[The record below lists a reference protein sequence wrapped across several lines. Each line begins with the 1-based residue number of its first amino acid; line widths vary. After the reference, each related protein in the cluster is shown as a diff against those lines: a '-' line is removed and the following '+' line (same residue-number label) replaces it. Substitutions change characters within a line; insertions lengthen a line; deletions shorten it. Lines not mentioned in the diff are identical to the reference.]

1 MRIDKV
7 PYGDVASYLEQKD
20 TVLIPIGAV
29 ECYGPHL
36 ATGTENAICNAWAD
50 AVATRAG
57 VAVAPIMPFNY
68 SAMFLDYAGTCS
80 IEMATIEK
88 TLLQICSGLASQGF
102 RRFLFVNIHAGSIG
116 PIESVCRALRS
127 RFGAYGGLIDIF
139 SVMRDMANVTYAAS
153 KAPTGHGGEMVTSV
167 AMHVC
172 PDLVFAERMQK
183 PEDFAS
189 FSEDV
194 TTLTSGKVKLG
205 LSSYMIFSNISDY
218 SPIGIQGDPTGATA
232 EKGHLIWENSLDY
245 GVEAATSFA
254 RAILQSQ
261 R

>member
-7 PYGDVASYLEQKD
+7 PHHDVSSYLERKD
-20 TVLIPIGAV
+20 TILIPIGAV

-36 ATGTENAICNAWAD
+36 ATGTENAICDAWAD
-50 AVATRAG
+50 AVATRADL
-57 VAVAPIMPFNY
+57 AVAPIMPFNY

-80 IEMATIEK
+80 IEMTTIEQ
-88 TLLQICSGLASQGF
+88 TLLQLCSGLACQGF

-139 SVMRDMANVTYAAS
+139 SVMRDTAEVTYAAS
-153 KAPTGHGGEMVTSV
+153 KAPTGHGSEMVTSV

-172 PDLVFAERMQK
+172 PDLVFADRMQK
-183 PEDFAS
+183 PGS
-189 FSEDV
+189 FTTFSQGV

-205 LSSYMIFSNISDY
+205 ASSYMIFSNISDY
-218 SPIGIQGDPTGATA
+218 SPLGIQGDPTGATA
-232 EKGHLIWENSLDY
+232 GKGRQIWESSVDY

-254 RAILQSQ
+254 RAVLQSQ